1 MTSALLDTHTLVWL
15 MLGNPILGAG
25 ARRMANDALNEQS
38 LYVSTISFWE
48 VAMLAQRGSLPL
60 ARTPLAW
67 RRDVVGLG
75 IIEVPVTG
83 EIAILAAELQD
94 FHRDPADRIIA
105 ATAQLQGAVLL
116 TADARILGWK
126 GQLERH
132 NARR

>member
-94 FHRDPADRIIA
+94 FHRDLADRIIA